1 MPAHKI
7 EVRPASLVDIPLILR
22 LTDDG
27 IVLDSRLGYTADVE
41 APQSHLFSSIF
52 LPQRGLHTWV
62 ARSGDQQVVAQ
73 FRLRPDE
80 TNAQLMYVAP
90 PPHRYLNDT
99 VWLHLLD
106 AMTAEAGRRGAHI
119 LTGEVHEES
128 RLFET
133 MRTANFAVYA
143 RQAIWRRATFEDGA
157 NGIVTLHPTAPPI
170 ELTTETDADAMGIQA
185 LYVDTVPSLVQPV
198 SQPPLDC
205 TGLVYRKN
213 DRIEG
218 YLAISEGKH
227 GIYITPYLH
236 PDIYSDAPDV
246 LATAIARVHSTG
258 RFAKVPVYVRVSRYQ
273 NWLEPMLNELDFE
286 LWAQQAVM
294 VRHIAAGIR
303 TNAFAP
309 LERKLEAI
317 PRPVRLPASR
327 VREVTIER

>member
-1 MPAHKI
+1 MPARKI

-22 LTDDG
+22 LIDDG

-62 ARSGDQQVVAQ
+62 ARSDDQQAVAQ
-73 FRLRPDE
+73 FRLRQDE
-80 TNAQLMYVAP
+80 PNAQLMYVAP

-143 RQAIWRRATFEDGA
+143 RQAIWRLVPSEDGA
-157 NGIVTLHPTAPPI
+157 NGIVTLHQPPV
-170 ELTTETDADAMGIQA
+170 ELTAETDADAMGIQS

-227 GIYITPYLH
+227 GVFITPYLH

-246 LATAIARVHSTG
+246 LATALARVHATG
-258 RFAKVPVYVRVSRYQ
+258 RSAKVPVYVRVSRYQ
-273 NWLEPMLNELDFE
+273 NWLEPMLDELDFE

-303 TNAFAP
+303 MNAFAP
-309 LERKLEAI
+309 LERKLDAI
-317 PRPVRLPASR
+317 PRPVRPPASR
-327 VREVTIER
+327 VREAVLER